1 MQQYDVALKLL
12 LQASTDLVRQLTS
25 VSVARWLNVEMPQV
39 LSSRVDLLGATAGE
53 ALVHIELQSTN
64 DPDMALRM
72 AEYSLRIY
80 RQFKKFPQQ
89 IVLYVGEPKL
99 RMDSSLIGPESQFHY
114 TIIDARELD
123 GAVLL
128 ASDRVEDNFMAIL
141 TRLDDP
147 PGAIRQILARIASM
161 EKHARPDA
169 FEKFL
174 ILSGIRRLAHTV
186 TEEAYKMPILNDIM
200 NHEVIGPLIRQGRQ
214 EGRQDVLHRQL
225 EKRFG
230 HLPAWVETRLKSL
243 SGADLD
249 DLAVRILD
257 AHRLEELFPQHP

>member
-12 LQASTDLVRQLTS
+12 LQASTNLMRQLTG
-25 VSVARWLNVEMPQV
+25 VSVARWLNVETPQV
-39 LSSRVDLLGATAGE
+39 LSSRVDLLGETAGE

-99 RMDSSLIGPESQFHY
+99 RMNTNLVGPNSQFHY
-114 TIIDARELD
+114 TLVDVRELD

-128 ASDRVEDNFMAIL
+128 ASERVEDNFIAIL

-169 FEKFL
+169 LEKFL
-174 ILSGIRRLAHTV
+174 ILSEIRRLAQAV
-186 TEEAYKMPILNDIM
+186 TEEAHKMPILDDIM
-200 NHEVIGPLIRQGRQ
+200 DHQVFGPLLRQ
-214 EGRQDVLHRQL
+214 GRQDVLRVILQ
-225 EKRFG
+225 KRFG
-230 HLPAWVETRLKSL
+230 QLPASVETRLKSL
-243 SGADLD
+243 SAPDLD

-257 AHRLEELFPQHP
+257 AHRLEELFPS